1 MLWGRGL
8 KHVVAL
14 GLTLFVTWLLLSG
27 VYQTF
32 FIILGVISCAIC
44 VAIALRM
51 EVVDHETHPV
61 HLSLILPGYWLWLF
75 KEIILA
81 NVDVTKRI
89 LAPRLPINPCLFRV
103 EATQREELGKVIY
116 ANSITLT
123 PGTVTVDIDGDELV
137 VHALSDSTKDD
148 LETGEMDRRVTAL
161 EGPA

>member
-1 MLWGRGL
+1 M
-8 KHVVAL
+8 
-14 GLTLFVTWLLLSG
+14 
-27 VYQTF
+27 
-32 FIILGVISCAIC
+32 
-44 VAIALRM
+44 
-51 EVVDHETHPV
+51 
-61 HLSLILPGYWLWLF
+61 
-75 KEIILA
+75 
-81 NVDVTKRI
+81 
-89 LAPRLPINPCLFRV
+89 APSLPINPCLFRV